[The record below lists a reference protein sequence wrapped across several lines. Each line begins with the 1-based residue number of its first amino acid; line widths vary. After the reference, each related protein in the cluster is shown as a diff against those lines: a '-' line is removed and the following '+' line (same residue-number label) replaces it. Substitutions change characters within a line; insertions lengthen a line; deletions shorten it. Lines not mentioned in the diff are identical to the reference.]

1 MIPSL
6 PANNLSDR
14 LGTHPKSFGELGVR
28 NLFRFKQASYF
39 THAFVC
45 KLSAKMFLPFGLIR
59 SQCSRVFRT
68 LRLPVSFNSVVR
80 IILGGPEQQVR
91 RTETDSNITNVSN
104 LKSFWDFSVRV
115 KPREAMNVPEFVIN
129 RSNSVENSIP
139 IVFNPASPQPTVPKM
154 FGVLGRWSGFEF
166 LPEDF
171 RRGCLSPI
179 LLWDYLVTRHRSKSS
194 DSCGVGRASESAT
207 EKAGC
212 KLNVF
217 TDISAVL
224 SRALTPSTV

>member
-28 NLFRFKQASYF
+28 NLFSFKQASYF
-39 THAFVC
+39 THAFIC
-45 KLSAKMFLPFGLIR
+45 KLSAKMFLPFGLIW
-59 SQCSRVFRT
+59 SQCSRVFRA
-68 LRLPVSFNSVVR
+68 LRLPVPFNSVVR
-80 IILGGPEQQVR
+80 IVLGSPEQQVR
-91 RTETDSNITNVSN
+91 GPETYSNVANVSN
-104 LKSFWDFSVRV
+104 LKSFRNFSMRP
-115 KPREAMNVPEFVIN
+115 KPSKAMDQPLLVVNGRDPVPDSVSVILAC
-129 RSNSVENSIP
+129 
-139 IVFNPASPQPTVPKM
+139 ASPQPAVSKM
-154 FGVLGRWSGFEF
+154 LGMLRRWSRVEF

-179 LLWDYLVTRHRSKSS
+179 LLWDYLVARHRSKSS
-194 DSCGVGRASESAT
+194 DSRGVGRASESAT